1 MGKYDNILKEKKVYK
16 DPEIKHSK
24 FTKYVIIYLLFLIL
38 LLSISYLIYYN
49 TILSPKNLIL
59 NNLKTIKNNTQNLL
73 SNTTWEKNYEG
84 TIQLDQNQYGISIL
98 NDQNTFNC
106 KLTNQNDNLYLK
118 LMPNK
123 YSIEFSTLE
132 KKQITKATPL
142 NQINLGQRLTTY
154 LNTTKYIKTIS
165 FNQTTPIV
173 ELNFTLTEKDINT
186 ILGSSLLKE
195 KYNIIVT
202 MKNNALTNQL
212 ISIKLSIAN
221 ETSHLRSSL
230 EYQNHKI
237 IYKDVFNQ
245 NYRLLLN
252 KKGQDFSIKI
262 YKNDDLYSI
271 FSKEQSTKET
281 YNYTYQMINKVY
293 TIHLN
298 INKNQESYIYHLNS
312 DIEIEGITDSKDLII
327 TLKKEKKNLL
337 EESNA
342 KEINYATLSQ
352 EEKQEYEEKI
362 NNFLK
367 PLKELYEEYKNN
379 IN

>member
-59 NNLKTIKNNTQNLL
+59 NNLKIIKNNTQNLL

-123 YSIEFSTLE
+123 YSIELSTLE

-142 NQINLGQRLTTY
+142 NRINLEQRLTAY
-154 LNTTKYIKTIS
+154 LNTTKYIKTIY
-165 FNQTTPIV
+165 FNQITPIV

-221 ETSHLRSSL
+221 ETSHLRSSV

-252 KKGQDFSIKI
+252 KKGQNFSIKI

-271 FSKEQSTKET
+271 FSKEQPAKET

-298 INKNQESYIYHLNS
+298 IKKNQENYIYHLNS

-342 KEINYATLSQ
+342 KEINYNALSQ